1 MPADEKEKELVQVV
15 REREARIKELEF
27 ELGKAKEDYH
37 EAVRDMHVQGMSLR
51 EIAALLKLSH
61 QRVHQIVE
69 SQSQN
74 WRFCVRP
81 LNPQL
86 ACSFCESSSNQV
98 EKLVAGP
105 NIFMCN
111 DCGVQCAKALKTGQ
125 PIEFKNNKFQI
136 LDKTTRL
143 RCSFCGKLPGKQRAV
158 IAARKHQVCS
168 ICLKLALQYMELE

>member
-1 MPADEKEKELVQVV
+1 MPAEEKEKDLVQVV
-15 REREARIKELEF
+15 REREARIRELEF

-69 SQSQN
+69 TQSQH

-81 LNPQL
+81 LNPKL
-86 ACSFCESSSNQV
+86 VCSFCESSSNQV
-98 EKLVAGP
+98 DKLVAGP

-111 DCGVQCAKALKTGQ
+111 ECGVHCAKALKTGQ
-125 PIEFKNNKFQI
+125 PVDYKDNKFQI
-136 LDKTTRL
+136 LDKSTRL
-143 RCSFCGKLPGKQRAV
+143 RCSFCGKLPGKTRVVVAS
-158 IAARKHQVCS
+158 RRHQVCS
-168 ICLKLALQYMELE
+168 TCLKLALQYMELE